1 MTTIIHILLV
11 LLGLKCAFNLT
22 LPYALLRKKEGEGVS
37 FMPYVELILFPLL
50 VAISFAAGDA
60 SWTSR
65 PKVVGMVAGTMVVG
79 SYLHFVLVM
88 LVGGWF
94 LSRKKSQRS

>member
-1 MTTIIHILLV
+1 MTIIVHILLV
-11 LLGLKCAFNLT
+11 LLALKCVFNLT

-37 FMPYVELILFPLL
+37 FMPYIEVILFPLV
-50 VAISFAAGDA
+50 VAVSFATGGG
-60 SWTSR
+60 SWTSQ
-65 PKVVGMVAGTMVVG
+65 PKVVGIAAGALVIG

-94 LSRKKSQRS
+94 LSRKKP